1 MGIGSPC
8 GTDDPGS
15 SLARV
20 NVILELDYNIKR
32 YNLVLIS
39 RMHDSSLVFVC
50 LFVWKGAPLGASVT
64 PVRAKGGVLFMRS

>member
-1 MGIGSPC
+1 MGIGSTC

-20 NVILELDYNIKR
+20 NVIFELDYNIKR

-39 RMHDSSLVFVC
+39 KMHDSSLVFVC
-50 LFVWKGAPLGASVT
+50 LERGLLGASVT
-64 PVRAKGGVLFMRS
+64 PLKAKGRILFMRS